1 MTDQPM
7 YTTYRSA
14 ALTLI
19 DLVAAIPDS
28 LWDAP
33 GLGTW
38 SVRTLV
44 GHAGRSLVT
53 VAEYGAQPAGDISVP
68 DAAAYYA
75 YVAEI
80 FAAPDSA
87 AGVDERAVQAGLALG
102 DDPVQTLRDAWSA
115 ADAVAQRAADSPIA
129 TLAGVMP
136 LAEYLRTR
144 VLELVVH
151 GLDLSAATG
160 IAIAYDEACV
170 RATLALATDV
180 AVSRGL
186 GPRLALQLCG
196 REIGETV
203 SVF

>member
-7 YTTYRSA
+7 STTYRSA

-19 DLVAAIPDS
+19 DLVEAVPGS
-28 LWDAP
+28 QWDAT

-53 VAEYGAQPAGDISVP
+53 VAEYGAQPAGEITVP

-75 YVAEI
+75 YVAEV
-80 FAAPDSA
+80 FSAPGSA

-102 DDPVQTLRDAWSA
+102 DDPARALRDALSA
-115 ADAVAQRAADSPIA
+115 ADPVAQRPADSPIA

-160 IAIAYDEACV
+160 IPAAYDDACV
-170 RATLALATDV
+170 RATLELATDV

-196 REIGETV
+196 REAGPAV